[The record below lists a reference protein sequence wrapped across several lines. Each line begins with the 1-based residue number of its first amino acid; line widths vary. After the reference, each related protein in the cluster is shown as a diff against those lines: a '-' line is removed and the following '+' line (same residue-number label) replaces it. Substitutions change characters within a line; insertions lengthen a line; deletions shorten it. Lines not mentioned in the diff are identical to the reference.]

1 MIETLHKMSTNVSL
15 GPIERETL
23 QLASAIWGVG
33 ERLQFEFQ
41 SHKMCS
47 RLHDL
52 RNNPALSDEE
62 VETVGAVIHVVE
74 QAEKFAGGIDIYQQ
88 IIDEKAK
95 EIKA

>member
-52 RNNPALSDEE
+52 RNNPALSDSEQE
-62 VETVGAVIHVVE
+62 IVGQLIHVVE
-74 QAEKFAGGIDIYQQ
+74 SAEQFASGIDIYQQ
-88 IIDEKAK
+88 IINETKK